1 MIGSITAG
9 LSRLGCVLLV
19 LAGLGAAPLFAQ
31 AVPPP
36 SPDVEARLA
45 EFKTR
50 VDELARGLANEP
62 GLNRLSPQQRQAT
75 VEFVIDN
82 MLFVAAHEMGHAV
95 ISELDLP
102 VLGREEDAAD
112 DFAILAALRI
122 VVNTFSERVLAGAT
136 QGWFLS
142 AQRDRKEGDQPNYY
156 ERHGLS
162 EQRAYQIVCLM
173 VGSDPLKFKA
183 LADEMKL
190 PPDRRRSCG
199 WDYDTATRSW
209 QKVIAPHIRRPDQ
222 PKTQIEVIYGDAKGK
237 LALFSRSFRAIRFLE
252 LFADYA
258 SERYVWPAPVVM
270 EMRSCGEVGAR
281 WTIPTR
287 TLHICYEMAK
297 DFAELYRDYGPHRAA
312 FRPKPKPKRAS

>member
-1 MIGSITAG
+1 MISGATT
-9 LSRLGCVLLV
+9 RLRRFACLLFV
-19 LAGLGAAPLFAQ
+19 LAGLGAEPLLAQ
-31 AVPPP
+31 TVPPP
-36 SPDVEARLA
+36 SPDVAARLS
-45 EFKTR
+45 EFQGR
-50 VDELARGLANEP
+50 VDELARALANEP

-75 VEFVIDN
+75 VEFVIGN
-82 MLFVAAHEMGHAV
+82 MLFVAAHELGHAV
-95 ISELDLP
+95 VSELDLP

-122 VVNTFSERVLAGAT
+122 VVNKISERVLVAAT
-136 QGWFLS
+136 KGWFLS
-142 AQRDRKEGDQPNYY
+142 AQRDRKEGERPSFY

-173 VGSDPLKFKA
+173 VGSDPVKFKA

-190 PPDRRRSCG
+190 PEDRRRSCG

-209 QKVIAPHIRRPDQ
+209 QKVIAPHLRTADRP
-222 PKTQIEVIYGDAKGK
+222 PTQIEVIYRDATGK
-237 LALFSRSFRAIRFLE
+237 LELFARSFRALRFLE

-258 SERYVWPAPVVM
+258 RERYAWPHPIVM
-270 EMRSCGEVGAR
+270 EMRSCGDVGAR

-297 DFAELYRDYGPHRAA
+297 DFADLYRDYGPHRRA
-312 FRPKPKPKRAS
+312 FRPPSKPKRRS

>member
-1 MIGSITAG
+1 VISGTTTG
-9 LSRLGCVLLV
+9 LCRFACVLFV
-19 LAGLGAAPLFAQ
+19 LAGLGAVPLLAQ

-36 SPDVEARLA
+36 SPDVEARLT
-45 EFKTR
+45 EFQAR
-50 VDELARGLANEP
+50 VDDLARALANES

-75 VEFVIDN
+75 VEFVIGN

-95 ISELDLP
+95 VSELDLP

-122 VVNTFSERVLAGAT
+122 VANKFSERVLVAAT
-136 QGWFLS
+136 KGWFLS
-142 AQRDRKEGDQPNYY
+142 AQRDRKDGDQPTYY

-173 VGSDPLKFKA
+173 VGSDPIKFKA

-190 PPDRRRSCG
+190 PADRRRSCG

-209 QKVIAPHIRRPDQ
+209 QKVIAPHIRAPDR
-222 PKTQIEVIYGDAKGK
+222 PKTPIEVIYRDAKGK
-237 LALFSRSFRAIRFLE
+237 LEIFSRSFRALRFLE

-258 SERYVWPAPVVM
+258 SERYTWPAPIVM

-297 DFAELYRDYGPHRAA
+297 DFAELFRDYGPHRTAV
-312 FRPKPKPKRAS
+312 RPKPKPQRRS